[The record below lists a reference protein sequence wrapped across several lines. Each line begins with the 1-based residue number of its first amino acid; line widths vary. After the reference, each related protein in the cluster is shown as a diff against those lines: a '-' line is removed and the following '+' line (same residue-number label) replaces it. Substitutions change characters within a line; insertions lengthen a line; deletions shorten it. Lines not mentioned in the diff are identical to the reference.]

1 MSVSALENLLAAGEW
16 RAADEET
23 RRLLLEEGDRG
34 GFAGL
39 DPDEVLQL
47 DCTLLT
53 GIDVAWRTASDGRYG
68 LSVQSELLSAI
79 RAEGHPRKTTWRL
92 FGTRVGWVKAVH
104 AVKYSDHPGRKRIR
118 TAAAMPGPAR
128 G

>member
-79 RAEGHPRKTTWRL
+79 RADLNRYLAGDYRP
-92 FGTRVGWVKAVH
+92 
-104 AVKYSDHPGRKRIR
+104 S
-118 TAAAMPGPAR
+118 AR
-128 G
+128 MAR